1 MSGET
6 APKKPALSGNVG
18 KIEAIS
24 LRATEHGA
32 VPFAQTSRV
41 FDVPVVVDHG
51 KCLTGCKLC
60 VDSCPVDCLAIHP
73 VYKKS
78 FMKFDECWYCL
89 ACEVDCPT
97 NAITVK
103 MPFLLK

>member
-6 APKKPALSGNVG
+6 TKKPALSGNVD
-18 KIEAIS
+18 KIQAIS
-24 LRATEHGA
+24 QRATAGT
-32 VPFAQTSRV
+32 VPRAQATRI
-41 FDVPVVVDHG
+41 FDVPVVVDES

-60 VDSCPVDCLAIHP
+60 VDACPVDCLAIHP
-73 VYKKS
+73 ERKKS

-97 NAITVK
+97 NAIIVK
-103 MPFLLK
+103 MPFLLR

>member
-6 APKKPALSGNVG
+6 TKKPALSGNVD
-18 KIEAIS
+18 KIRAIS
-24 LRATEHGA
+24 QRATEGT
-32 VPFAQTSRV
+32 VPRAQATRV
-41 FDVPVVVDHG
+41 FDVPVVVDES

-73 VYKKS
+73 ERKKS

-103 MPFLLK
+103 MPFLLR

>member
-6 APKKPALSGNVG
+6 TKKPALSGNVN

-24 LRATEHGA
+24 RRATESGA
-32 VPFAQTSRV
+32 VPRAQTTRA
-41 FDVPVVVDHG
+41 FDVPVVVDEE

-73 VYKKS
+73 DRRKS

>member
-1 MSGET
+1 MSAET
-6 APKKPALSGNVG
+6 TKKQALSGNVG

-24 LRATEHGA
+24 LRATEQGA